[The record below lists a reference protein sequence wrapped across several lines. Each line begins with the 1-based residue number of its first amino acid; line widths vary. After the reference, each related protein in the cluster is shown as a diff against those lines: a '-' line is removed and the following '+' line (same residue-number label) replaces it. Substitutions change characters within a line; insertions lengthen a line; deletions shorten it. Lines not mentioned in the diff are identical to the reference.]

1 MTESNSGHAFTPNN
15 VTPIN
20 AGSDALGEIDGA
32 TVLSAEDLM
41 TIQIPTRDADGRS
54 EKISARIPLSEYNIL
69 KRILDSPGSTHESL
83 SDVIRVAVT
92 LGLQSYVTMWAED
105 EEADKR
111 LALAQLIMRGN
122 LIKLRQVRTS
132 IAKSCEQVVDNVID
146 NMKLGDFDGAWKSL
160 EDYIDVVVETP
171 VSARSHVF
179 NYLNERERVG
189 DIRRILVE
197 QGYDWDRLIRRIR

>member
-20 AGSDALGEIDGA
+20 ASSDALGEIDGA